1 MTEHYTDL
9 RYLTS
14 ISPIHP
20 EISSLEVL
28 CFFNHTDNCTG
39 SGEVKKNPNEKKKN
53 YEDNRIATF
62 YFYYPVIQSMRIVDA
77 CTRIV
82 SEEYINIIISAS
94 NPIVF

>member
-1 MTEHYTDL
+1 MTEHSTDL

-20 EISSLEVL
+20 EMSSLEVL
-28 CFFNHTDNCTG
+28 FFNHTDNCTG
-39 SGEVKKNPNEKKKN
+39 SGEVKKILTKKKN

-62 YFYYPVIQSMRIVDA
+62 YFYYSVIQSMRIVDA

-82 SEEYINIIISAS
+82 SEEYIKVIISAS